1 MNRRTFLA
9 TALGTAG
16 ALPLAAQ
23 NYSDYTKD
31 PRPDVPEGTWTAG
44 GMNGPVF
51 KGSPVVSGPAA
62 EAIAILQP
70 VRRLTTGHLEYA
82 VEDGPWQRVD
92 GGHAGLL
99 PMSEHALKFRLPP
112 LPPGKVVKY
121 RVVARSAGWVK
132 VRQFYHG
139 EFKAGATQM
148 SEERSFRT
156 LDPGAAKT
164 TFAVLKA

>member
-9 TALGTAG
+9 TAAVGSAG

-44 GMNGPVF
+44 RGGRAGVHRQP
-51 KGSPVVSGPAA
+51 GRQRSGGGGHHHPPARA
-62 EAIAILQP
+62 APA
-70 VRRLTTGHLEYA
+70 TGHLEYA

-92 GGHAGLL
+92 GGQAGLL
-99 PMSEHALKFRLPP
+99 PMSEHVLKFRLPP

-121 RVVARSAGWVK
+121 RIVARSAGWVK

-139 EFKAGATQM
+139 EFKAGETQM
-148 SEERSFRT
+148 SPERSFRT
-156 LDPGAAKT
+156 LDPRRGHDHLRR
-164 TFAVLKA
+164 VE